1 MLCRAIAAH
10 EADVAE
16 ALVEAGADQDRE
28 LPDGTTPLVR
38 AVDGGSPAT
47 VTAVL
52 GREPRLRLPE
62 SERAALLAR
71 ARRWYEEGAEA
82 VLRQR
87 TDAPGPVNSTTVILL
102 GTEDFRVRLNA
113 TYGLLRRDD
122 PRHGE
127 GRGPP
132 GHRPSWSR
140 GRPPRLRDPALARG
154 TGPFLRCAGEP
165 PAS

>member
-122 PRHGE
+122 PRTEKAVARLGTA
-127 GRGPP
+127 PP
-132 GHRPSWSR
+132 GHEDDHRVSVIRHWQ
-140 GRPPRLRDPALARG
+140 GERDRSSGVP
-154 TGPFLRCAGEP
+154 GEP